1 VSEFFHSVTLDSSR
15 CKGCIN
21 CIKRCPTEAI
31 RVRNGKAYIISER
44 CIDCGECIRV
54 CPHHAKKAAFD
65 SIDNLKKFKWKVA
78 LPAPAIYGQFNNLDS
93 IDVLLTALK
102 KIGFDEIFEVSRAA
116 ELVSEYTRKIMNEGL
131 LVRPVISSACPAVTR
146 LIRVRFPNL
155 CRNVLPMLAP
165 VELAAR
171 MARQEA
177 VQKTGFAPEDI
188 GIFFI
193 SPCPAKVTYARLPLG
208 IQKSSLDYVLAIS
221 DIYPKIS
228 NIIKHMEKPELLSQS
243 GIIGVS
249 WASSGGEASA
259 LLNEK
264 YLAADG
270 IENVIKVLEEIEDE
284 KLSELDFIELNAC
297 SGGCVGGVLTV
308 ENPYVAKARIQ
319 RLRKYLPVS
328 CNHVS
333 GEVPANV
340 MWTLPLEYVPV
351 MKLDND
357 LPEAMRKMM
366 EIDKLCENMPGLDCG
381 SCGAPSCRALSE
393 DIVRGQAEKGD
404 CIFILRDRIHNLVDE
419 LSLLEGYLPPPF
431 RRNEDPEIIEGEKND
446 SSSDS
451 TKT

>member
-1 VSEFFHSVTLDSSR
+1 LSEFFHSVTLDSSK

-54 CPHHAKKAAFD
+54 CPHHAKKAVYD
-65 SIDNLKKFKWKVA
+65 SLETLQKFKWKVA
-78 LPAPAIYGQFNNLDS
+78 LPAPAIYGQFNNIES
-93 IDVLLTALK
+93 IDKVLTAIK
-102 KIGFDEIFEVSRAA
+102 QIGFDNVFEVSRAA
-116 ELVSEYTRKIMNEGL
+116 EYVSEYTRKMMNEGN
-131 LVRPVISSACPAVTR
+131 LVHPVISSACPAVTR
-146 LIRVRFPNL
+146 LIRVRFPGL

-177 VQKTGFAPEDI
+177 QKETGLAPEEI

-193 SPCPAKVTYARLPLG
+193 SPCPAKVTYARSPLG
-208 IQKSSLDYVLAIS
+208 INKSSLDYVLSIK
-221 DIYPKIS
+221 DLYPKIS
-228 NIIKHMEKPELLSQS
+228 TLIKHMGEPEQLSQS
-243 GIIGVS
+243 GIIGVG
-249 WASSGGEASA
+249 WAGSGGESAA

-297 SGGCVGGVLTV
+297 NGGCVGGVLAV

-319 RLRKYLPVS
+319 MLRKYLPVS
-328 CNHVS
+328 CNSVK

-340 MWTLPLEYVPV
+340 MWTVPLEYVPIL
-351 MKLDND
+351 KLDDN
-357 LPEAMRKMM
+357 LSEAMRKMM
-366 EIDKLCENMPGLDCG
+366 EIDKLVEDMPGLDCG

-404 CIFILRDRIHNLVDE
+404 CIFILRDRIHKLVEE
-419 LSLLEGYLPPPF
+419 LSELEGYVPPPF
-431 RRNEDPEIIEGEKND
+431 RRSEE
-446 SSSDS
+446 
-451 TKT
+451 